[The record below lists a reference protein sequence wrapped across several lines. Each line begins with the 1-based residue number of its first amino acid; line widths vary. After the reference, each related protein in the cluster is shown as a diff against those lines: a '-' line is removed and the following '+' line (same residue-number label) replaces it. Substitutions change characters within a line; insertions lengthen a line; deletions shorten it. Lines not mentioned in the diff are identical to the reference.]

1 MQNRPQVIFD
11 VAGVLISNFSPQFWD
26 EIVTYAEE
34 RSATELRRQFK
45 SELRQDLWSGA
56 VPDTAFFTW
65 ISAQIPAVHAQEVE
79 RILYSHLVPLP
90 AMERLSRWSQSAD
103 LHLLTNHRTEW
114 ITPLLHP
121 VQRYITSMTVSSE
134 TGYCKPDQRIFQ
146 SVQEKLRRG
155 SILYVDDQQK
165 NFAPAVALGW
175 RTLLAD
181 ETGNWLACVDE
192 LLL

>member
-1 MQNRPQVIFD
+1 MCHRCSNNNR
-11 VAGVLISNFSPQFWD
+11 L
-26 EIVTYAEE
+26 
-34 RSATELRRQFK
+34 
-45 SELRQDLWSGA
+45 SGA

-65 ISAQIPAVHAQEVE
+65 ISSQIPAVHAQEVE
-79 RILYSHLVPLP
+79 RILFSHLAPLP

-134 TGYCKPDQRIFQ
+134 TGYCKPDQRIFL
-146 SVQEKLRRG
+146 SVQEKLLRNG

-165 NFAPAVALGW
+165 NFAPAIALGW

-181 ETGNWLACVDE
+181 VTGDWLACVDKM
-192 LLL
+192 LV